1 MEPVSPATRLCVNA
15 NFDSGNIICKS
26 AADPSDV
33 QVQALLHS
41 AVSSAIPV
49 PMRPSV

>member
-26 AADPSDV
+26 ASDPSDV
-33 QVQALLHS
+33 QVQALLYS
-41 AVSSAIPV
+41 AVCSA
-49 PMRPSV
+49 